1 MASVASIAADAPT
14 ADQCIVKFVLIDLAE
29 AGAVRRGSMR
39 RWRAMAHG
47 RRRASIQVKDA
58 TDQQGQR
65 KVAATIVADQDQDEA
80 DVARGAERTA
90 ATWPCG
96 KLRMMVKASRSAEM
110 TVPPF
115 NTPRSPS
122 M

>member
-1 MASVASIAADAPT
+1 
-14 ADQCIVKFVLIDLAE
+14 
-29 AGAVRRGSMR
+29 MR
-39 RWRAMAHG
+39 RWRATAHG
-47 RRRASIQVKDA
+47 RRRAWIRGRGCA
-58 TDQQGQR
+58 TDQQGEH
-65 KVAATIVADQDQDEA
+65 KVAATIVTGAKDAVEA
-80 DVARGAERTA
+80 DVARVPSAA

>member
-1 MASVASIAADAPT
+1 
-14 ADQCIVKFVLIDLAE
+14 
-29 AGAVRRGSMR
+29 MR
-39 RWRAMAHG
+39 RWRATAQAA
-47 RRRASIQVKDA
+47 ASLDTVKDA
-58 TDQQGQR
+58 TDQQGEH
-65 KVAATIVADQDQDEA
+65 KVAATIVTGAKDAVEA
-80 DVARGAERTA
+80 DVARGAERA
-90 ATWPCG
+90 NVAVC